1 MLLAAD
7 TRPSFLTERGDA
19 YTPGVGSGRPVEC
32 CCRRTFKGGSRD
44 CLFML
49 FAAGSLL
56 PRPDRMAYMIEDG
69 TRLFDAVAHD
79 FVAVATAGRT
89 SAMRARTSCASRPSS
104 CGTVASSPP
113 KSSRPSSS
121 TGRTSWAGKN
131 AFCLCPS

>member
-69 TRLFDAVAHD
+69 TRLYCIWRCKLFRAQATGSG
-79 FVAVATAGRT
+79 ARCSRLLKTGSSTATA
-89 SAMRARTSCASRPSS
+89 S
-104 CGTVASSPP
+104 
-113 KSSRPSSS
+113 
-121 TGRTSWAGKN
+121 
-131 AFCLCPS
+131 

>member
-56 PRPDRMAYMIEDG
+56 PRPDRLRRRGHGRPYVRYARANIV
-69 TRLFDAVAHD
+69 RLAAI
-79 FVAVATAGRT
+79 FVRNCRVFPTEVVPTVVEYWAQVVGR
-89 SAMRARTSCASRPSS
+89 
-104 CGTVASSPP
+104 
-113 KSSRPSSS
+113 
-121 TGRTSWAGKN
+121 
-131 AFCLCPS
+131 